1 MNAETF
7 PFAILV
13 RTPGDTCHWA
23 SEPQWA
29 HSSWSAGAQYLRLNP
44 GVEVVCA
51 IQMQQGESVLR

>member
-13 RTPGDTCHWA
+13 KGPDEVCYWA
-23 SEPQWA
+23 KEPQWA
-29 HSSWSAGAQYLRLNP
+29 HSSWSAGAQYLRTHP

-51 IQMQQGESVLR
+51 IRMQQA

>member
-13 RTPGDTCHWA
+13 KRPEEACYWA
-23 SEPQWA
+23 KEPQWA
-29 HSSWSAGAQYLRLNP
+29 HSSWSAGAQYLRTHP

-51 IQMQQGESVLR
+51 IRMQQGNVVGS